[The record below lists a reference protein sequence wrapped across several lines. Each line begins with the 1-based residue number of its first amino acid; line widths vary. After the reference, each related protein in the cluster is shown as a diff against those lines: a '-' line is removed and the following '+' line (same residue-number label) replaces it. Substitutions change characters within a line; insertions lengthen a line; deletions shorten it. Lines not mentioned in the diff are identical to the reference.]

1 MRRVAYLSKQTLW
14 IALLALGVWWLWLRA
29 SPAQAQEAPPQER
42 VIVRPDLAYP
52 AEYPT
57 ETLERR
63 TEETP
68 TGERPA
74 PASLPSARRAIPPRA
89 WVQPAPDW
97 SSIPLAGAPAGAG
110 RFAPAGP
117 AAPLAG
123 NLVVNSTADINSAD
137 SVLTLR
143 EALLVANGALT
154 GWFTAAEQAQ
164 MSGCTF
170 DGFGNITGGCG
181 ANIQDNIFFAPA
193 LGFRP
198 IITLA
203 APLPP
208 INDTKPTLLL
218 GAFIFNN
225 VQPVINAQNLSGSTP
240 GLVVDSNENQIV
252 AVSVI
257 NAPAEGI
264 RLNGNQ
270 NLVGTWT
277 MARNNSGH
285 GIYIAGLTNTVSNSY
300 IGVFSNTLTN
310 QFDCAGNA
318 FEGIYLAPS
327 ARATTIQ
334 KNQISCNGQAGIY
347 IQQSTDNLIGG
358 PTYITHSNQIY
369 SNTLE
374 GIYIDGSNAR
384 RNLIQSNDI
393 TNNGTSGVR
402 INAGRQN
409 TITSGLSSLDFNY
422 IGSNGLDGTLFQ
434 SGAQNNLLAGAEI
447 GFNGRHG
454 VNLVITDTTGNLIT
468 RTVIYNN
475 GRDGIRQDSYAA
487 ANIWREVSIFDNGG
501 LGIDI
506 NAADDSS
513 NTPNPPYV
521 FITSVNPNTGLVQGK
536 ANGTAF
542 LVITIVDL
550 YRIALDPSGFGEGY
564 EFVGSDTT
572 DASGNWSI
580 TDPSPSL
587 SRGCYTAVVRG
598 LAVVLP
604 YATEFSRS
612 NCSVFAPITRK
623 P

>member
-1 MRRVAYLSKQTLW
+1 MKRVTQTFW
-14 IALLALGVWWLWLRA
+14 MALLALGVCWLWLSAR
-29 SPAQAQEAPPQER
+29 PARAQEIPPQER

-52 AEYPT
+52 TEYPV
-57 ETLERR
+57 ESAERR
-63 TEETP
+63 AEETP

-74 PASLPSARRAIPPRA
+74 PASLPSARPAIPPRA

-117 AAPLAG
+117 AAPLVG
-123 NLVVNSTADINSAD
+123 NLVVNSTADTNFPD
-137 SVLTLR
+137 SVLTLH
-143 EALLVANGALT
+143 EALLVANGT
-154 GWFTAAEQAQ
+154 IIGPFTAAEQAQ

-170 DGFGNITGGCG
+170 NGSGYITGGCG

-198 IITLA
+198 VITLA

-208 INDTKPTLLL
+208 ISDTKPTLLL
-218 GAFIFNN
+218 GAFPLFFNN

-240 GLVVDSNENQIV
+240 GLVVNSNENQIV

-257 NAPAEGI
+257 NGPAEGI

-277 MARNNSGH
+277 MVRNNSGH

-318 FEGIYLAPS
+318 FEGIYLAS
-327 ARATTIQ
+327 NARATTIQ
-334 KNQISCNGQAGIY
+334 KNRIGCNSQAGIY
-347 IQQSTDNLIGG
+347 IRSTDNLIGG
-358 PTYITHSNQIY
+358 PTYITHSNSIY

-374 GIYIDGSNAR
+374 GIYIGIDAR

-393 TNNGTSGVR
+393 MGNGTSGVR

-409 TITSGLSSLDFNY
+409 TITSGLSSLDDYNL
-422 IGSNGLDGTLFQ
+422 ISSNGLDGALFQ
-434 SGAQNNLLAGAEI
+434 SGAQNNLLAGARI

-475 GRDGIRQDSYAA
+475 GRDGIRQDPYAA
-487 ANIWREVSIFDNGG
+487 ANIWREVSISYNGG

-536 ANGTAF
+536 ANGTT
-542 LVITIVDL
+542 LLIITTVDL

-572 DASGNWSI
+572 DVNGNWSI
-580 TDPSPSL
+580 TDPNPSL

-598 LAVVLP
+598 LAIVLP

-612 NCSVFAPITRK
+612 NCSAFVPITRK